1 MVPEQTIEDIFNGIK
16 FTWSFHSGL
25 AEIGSSSSSSKNGK
39 NCCFKLAFENT
50 CKEFVNSCYI
60 PHIIKEA
67 EIYEFKNRG
76 KKLFTNSRSGDY
88 WSQVCL
94 FSHPSTFDTIAID
107 PVLKQEIQEDLKK
120 FVNRSDF
127 YNRVGKAW
135 KRGYLLYGPPGT
147 GKTSLIA
154 AIANYLEYDV
164 YDMELTSVKSN
175 AQLKKLLISTP
186 SKSVIV
192 IEDIDCSIDLSNRVK
207 KNNQEANE
215 DRDESSSNVSSGVS
229 LSGVLNFVDG
239 LWSPC
244 AGERLIIFTTNHKE
258 KLDPALLRS
267 GRMDKHICL
276 SYCNM
281 ESFKILAR
289 SYLKIEEH
297 ELLNEVKELL
307 CSLEITP
314 ADVAECFMK
323 YDEDP
328 DMGMRIVV
336 EEMKKRLKKNNQGD
350 KTDQAQTDKRFSSC
364 NKILSKMLR
373 RYLRVTAQ
381 EVFFKLCF
389 EEKHKE
395 FVDSAYI
402 PHIMKEAEISKF
414 KNRRKKLFTNRSGDC
429 WSQVCQFSHPSTFDT
444 IAMDPVLKQEIQAD
458 LKKFVN
464 KSKFYTSVG
473 KAWKRGY
480 LLYGPPGTGKTSLI
494 AAIANFLDFDIYD
507 MELTS
512 VKNNSQLKRLL
523 ISTSSKSVIVLED
536 IDCSLDLSNRKE
548 NNYEGCYEEKQ
559 KTNGTSSVSL
569 SGILNFVDGLWSPC
583 AGERLII
590 FTTNHKEKL
599 DPALLRSG
607 RMDKHISLSFCNMES
622 FRILAKNYLKVE
634 EHELMKEVEELISSI
649 QMTPADVAEC
659 FMSYDEDPDMGMRN
673 VVEEMKR
680 IKEINQ
686 KHEEK
691 TDQTKKRLRST
702 DEENKEL
709 KRLRTTGDDP
719 KQDLERNIPL
729 TKQEIK
735 NKAKV

>member
-1 MVPEQTIEDIFNGIK
+1 MDWKSLGSVYASLMLIRGAAREMMPPELYDAARNTFFHFFSNLQAETITLQIQEYEKESYNHIFDSVQCYLSSKCFTSSSKCLNLSKIRNSKHHTYTMVPEQTIEDIFDGIK

-25 AEIGSSSSSSKNGK
+25 AEIVSSSSSKNGK
-39 NCCFKLAFENT
+39 NSCFKLSIENT
-50 CKEFVNSCYI
+50 CKEFVNSSYI
-60 PHIIKEA
+60 PHTIKEA

-192 IEDIDCSIDLSNRVK
+192 IEDVDCSVDLSNRVK

-215 DRDESSSNVSSGVS
+215 DRDESTNNGGSSGVS

-297 ELLNEVKELL
+297 ELMDEVKELL

-336 EEMKKRLKKNNQGD
+336 AEMKKRLKMNNQGN
-350 KTDQAQTDKRFSSC
+350 KTDQAKTDKRFSSC
-364 NKILSKMLR
+364 NKFLSKM
-373 RYLRVTAQ
+373 
-381 EVFFKLCF
+381 
-389 EEKHKE
+389 
-395 FVDSAYI
+395 
-402 PHIMKEAEISKF
+402 
-414 KNRRKKLFTNRSGDC
+414 
-429 WSQVCQFSHPSTFDT
+429 
-444 IAMDPVLKQEIQAD
+444 
-458 LKKFVN
+458 
-464 KSKFYTSVG
+464 
-473 KAWKRGY
+473 
-480 LLYGPPGTGKTSLI
+480 
-494 AAIANFLDFDIYD
+494 
-507 MELTS
+507 
-512 VKNNSQLKRLL
+512 
-523 ISTSSKSVIVLED
+523 
-536 IDCSLDLSNRKE
+536 
-548 NNYEGCYEEKQ
+548 
-559 KTNGTSSVSL
+559 
-569 SGILNFVDGLWSPC
+569 
-583 AGERLII
+583 
-590 FTTNHKEKL
+590 
-599 DPALLRSG
+599 
-607 RMDKHISLSFCNMES
+607 
-622 FRILAKNYLKVE
+622 
-634 EHELMKEVEELISSI
+634 
-649 QMTPADVAEC
+649 
-659 FMSYDEDPDMGMRN
+659 
-673 VVEEMKR
+673 
-680 IKEINQ
+680 
-686 KHEEK
+686 
-691 TDQTKKRLRST
+691 
-702 DEENKEL
+702 
-709 KRLRTTGDDP
+709 
-719 KQDLERNIPL
+719 
-729 TKQEIK
+729 
-735 NKAKV
+735 